1 MNQDYNKFCISRK
14 KLVFLILVLF
24 IIIFL
29 YLSSFVSKNKQIIQ
43 GKAKERVTKNNK
55 NISTIIGGENAKLGE
70 FPYVALL
77 SNGCTGVLIHS
88 RWVLTAAHCV
98 DMNLSVAVGIIN
110 VNDFEKRKNKVLASI
125 SHPEYEFFSLRNDI
139 ALLLLEKEEQG
150 IVLPKLPKIDLKK
163 NIDDNY
169 MYEDKTD
176 IVSVGWGCVGIS
188 PTPGATITSSYANR
202 NWDMVY
208 SEILQKTTFQL
219 VKSADISSLSDDQ
232 KNKISFGDKDGRIF
246 DHAICYGD
254 SGGPVLYMQGDDA
267 YVIGLSSSGS
277 SGLSETKSSGP
288 KIINYLSWLNEK
300 INAPVSVSILSSD
313 YYNITPPDLCTN
325 KMRCKNPS
333 LMCKLSNKVS
343 RGKCVPKKYLQIFL
357 SSLVSRGNLGGLS
370 GADNKCKQMAKNANL
385 KGVFKAFLS
394 NSKENVALRIKIKNL
409 PYLTVD
415 GYIIANNFSDLSQNK
430 LNYPLV
436 VNEKGQHEILDD
448 EPFTAINVFTGT
460 NQDLSTGSHCGDWK
474 KDNQTIYG
482 TYGIT
487 GFNKQKSSSWLYHT
501 IGSCYDPYRIYCI
514 EDEK

>member
-1 MNQDYNKFCISRK
+1 M
-14 KLVFLILVLF
+14 KLKELKDKGITFTLATGRAYFGLT
-24 IIIFL
+24 
-29 YLSSFVSKNKQIIQ
+29 KQIVKGLNLTFPQIVCGGSMIIDPQ
-43 GKAKERVTKNNK
+43 TNELLWHKP
-55 NISTIIGGENAKLGE
+55 ISAEST
-70 FPYVALL
+70 
-77 SNGCTGVLIHS
+77 
-88 RWVLTAAHCV
+88 R
-98 DMNLSVAVGIIN
+98 
-110 VNDFEKRKNKVLASI
+110 
-125 SHPEYEFFSLRNDI
+125 
-139 ALLLLEKEEQG
+139 
-150 IVLPKLPKIDLKK
+150 
-163 NIDDNY
+163 
-169 MYEDKTD
+169 
-176 IVSVGWGCVGIS
+176 
-188 PTPGATITSSYANR
+188 
-202 NWDMVY
+202 
-208 SEILQKTTFQL
+208 
-219 VKSADISSLSDDQ
+219 
-232 KNKISFGDKDGRIF
+232 
-246 DHAICYGD
+246 
-254 SGGPVLYMQGDDA
+254 
-267 YVIGLSSSGS
+267 
-277 SGLSETKSSGP
+277 